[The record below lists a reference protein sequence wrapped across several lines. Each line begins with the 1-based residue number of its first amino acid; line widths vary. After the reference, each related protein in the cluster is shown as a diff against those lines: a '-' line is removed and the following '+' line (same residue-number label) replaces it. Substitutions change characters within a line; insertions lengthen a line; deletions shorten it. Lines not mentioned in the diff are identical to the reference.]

1 MDFRIFTRVFKHPI
15 ILSFI
20 VFLSVMGPGI
30 ITANVHNDPGGITT
44 YSLEGS
50 QFGYDLV
57 WLFIPMII
65 ALAIIQEMGVRM
77 GVVSGKGLAD
87 LIREKVGLKLTF
99 VMMIALLAANIGNI
113 LAEFSGIAVSSGIFG
128 VPKFIALPIAA
139 LFVWLLVVKGTYK
152 SVEKVFL
159 LASLVYLSYIVAGYL
174 SQPNWAL
181 AAHNLIVPQISL
193 NTAYIT
199 MVIGLVG
206 TTIAPWMM
214 FYIQS
219 SVVEKG
225 ITLKNLKYSK
235 MDAVLGAIVVNV
247 VAFFIVIAC
256 AATIN
261 ANGIQVNNV
270 ADVSTALVPLAGQYA
285 SLLFAFG
292 FLNASLFAASIL
304 PLSTAYY
311 VCESLGFEAGV
322 SKSFREAPIFHGLYL
337 GLIILAVIVIMMPNV
352 PLLSILYLSQVANG
366 ILLPFLLILM
376 LLIINDKSIM
386 GEHVNSRLFNYI
398 AWATVIIVMGL
409 SISLVV
415 TLFLPK

>member
-1 MDFRIFTRVFKHPI
+1 MDVRIFTRVFKHPI

-20 VFLSVMGPGI
+20 IFLSVMGPGI
-30 ITANVHNDPGGITT
+30 ITANVDNDAGGITT
-44 YSLEGS
+44 YSLAGS

-99 VMMIALLAANIGNI
+99 VMMVALLAANMGNI

-128 VPKFIALPIAA
+128 VPKVIALPVAA

-181 AAHNLIVPQISL
+181 AAHNVVVPQISL

-235 MDAVLGAIVVNV
+235 IDAILGAIVVNI

-261 ANGIQVNNV
+261 AHGIQVNNV
-270 ADVSTALVPLAGQYA
+270 ADVSTALTPLAGQYA

-376 LLIINDKSIM
+376 LLIINYKSIM

-398 AWATVIIVMGL
+398 AWATVVIVMGL

-415 TLFLPK
+415 TSFLQG

>member
-1 MDFRIFTRVFKHPI
+1 
-15 ILSFI
+15 
-20 VFLSVMGPGI
+20 MGPGI
-30 ITANVHNDPGGITT
+30 ITANVDNDAGGITT
-44 YSLEGS
+44 YSLAGS

-77 GVVSGKGLAD
+77 GIVSGKGLAD
-87 LIREKVGLKLTF
+87 LIREKIGIRLTF
-99 VMMIALLAANIGNI
+99 IMMIALLTANMGNI

-128 VPKFIALPIAA
+128 VPKFIALPVAA
-139 LFVWLLVVKGTYK
+139 LLVWLLVVKGTYK

-159 LASLVYLSYIVAGYL
+159 VASSLYLSYIVAGYL
-174 SQPNWAL
+174 AQPNWAL
-181 AAHNLIVPQISL
+181 ALHNTIVPQITLSS
-193 NTAYIT
+193 AYIT
-199 MVIGLVG
+199 MIIGLVG

-235 MDAVLGAIVVNV
+235 IDAIFGAIVVNI

-270 ADVSTALVPLAGQYA
+270 VDVSAALAPLAGQYA
-285 SLLFAFG
+285 SILFAFG

-322 SKSFREAPIFHGLYL
+322 SKGFREAPVFHGLYL
-337 GLIILAVIVIMMPNV
+337 GLIIMAVIIIMFPNV

-376 LLIINDKSIM
+376 LLIINDKRIM
-386 GEHVNSRLFNYI
+386 GEYVNSRLFNFI

-409 SISLVV
+409 SITLVITSL
-415 TLFLPK
+415 FK

>member
-1 MDFRIFTRVFKHPI
+1 MDIRIFTRIFKNPL
-15 ILSFI
+15 ILSFV

-30 ITANVHNDPGGITT
+30 ITANVDNDAGGITT
-44 YSLEGS
+44 YSLAGS
-50 QFGYDLV
+50 QFGYDLL

-77 GVVSGKGLAD
+77 GIVSGKGLAD
-87 LIREKVGLKLTF
+87 LIREKIGIKLTF
-99 VMMIALLAANIGNI
+99 LMMIALLAANMGNI

-128 VPKFIALPIAA
+128 VPKFIALPVAA
-139 LFVWLLVVKGTYK
+139 LAVWLLVVKGTYK

-159 LASLVYLSYIVAGYL
+159 IASSLYLSYIVAGFL

-181 AAHNLIVPQISL
+181 AVHNTIVPQITL
-193 NTAYIT
+193 NSAYIT
-199 MVIGLVG
+199 MIIGLVG

-225 ITLKNLKYSK
+225 ISLNNLKYSK
-235 MDAVLGAIVVNV
+235 IDAIFGAIVVNI
-247 VAFFIVIAC
+247 VAFFIVVAC

-270 ADVSTALVPLAGQYA
+270 VDVSLALAPLAGQYA
-285 SLLFAFG
+285 GFLFAFG

-322 SKSFREAPIFHGLYL
+322 SKGFREAPVFHGLYL
-337 GLIILAVIVIMMPNV
+337 GLIILAVIIIMLPNV

-376 LLIINDKSIM
+376 LLIINDKNIM
-386 GEHVNSRLFNYI
+386 GKYVNSRLFNVI
-398 AWATVIIVMGL
+398 SVATVVIVMGL
-409 SISLVV
+409 SISLVI
-415 TLFLPK
+415 TSLF

>member
-1 MDFRIFTRVFKHPI
+1 MDIRIFTRVFKHPI
-15 ILSFI
+15 ILSLI

-30 ITANVHNDPGGITT
+30 ITANVDNDAGGITT
-44 YSLEGS
+44 YSLAGS

-99 VMMIALLAANIGNI
+99 VMMIALLAANMGNI

-128 VPKFIALPIAA
+128 VPKFVALPVAA

-174 SQPNWAL
+174 SQPDWAL
-181 AAHNLIVPQISL
+181 AAHNIVFPQIVP

-235 MDAVLGAIVVNV
+235 LDAVFGAIVVNI

-261 ANGIQVNNV
+261 ANGIQVNDV
-270 ADVSTALVPLAGQYA
+270 VDVSTALVPLAGQYA

-322 SKSFREAPIFHGLYL
+322 SKSFREAPVFHGLYL
-337 GLIILAVIVIMMPNV
+337 GLIILAVIVIMLPNV

-376 LLIINDKSIM
+376 LLIINDKHIM

-398 AWATVIIVMGL
+398 AWATVVIVMGL

-415 TLFLPK
+415 TSFFPT

>member
-1 MDFRIFTRVFKHPI
+1 MDFRIFRRIFQTPLI
-15 ILSFI
+15 ISLI
-20 VFLSVMGPGI
+20 IFLSVMGPGI
-30 ITANVHNDPGGITT
+30 ITANVDNDAGGITT
-44 YSLEGS
+44 YSLAGS
-50 QFGYDLV
+50 QFGYDLL

-65 ALAIIQEMGVRM
+65 ALAVIQEMGVRM
-77 GVVSGKGLAD
+77 GIVSGKGLAD
-87 LIREKVGLKLTF
+87 LIREKVGIKFTF
-99 VMMIALLAANIGNI
+99 LMMIALLAANMGNI

-128 VPKFIALPIAA
+128 VPKFIALPVAA

-159 LASLVYLSYIVAGYL
+159 LASALYLSYIVAGYL
-174 SQPNWAL
+174 AQPNWAL
-181 AAHNLIVPQISL
+181 AAHNAIIPQITLS
-193 NTAYIT
+193 TAYIT
-199 MVIGLVG
+199 MIIGVVG

-225 ITLKNLKYSK
+225 IILKNLKYSK
-235 MDAVLGAIVVNV
+235 LDAVFGAIVVNI

-270 ADVSTALVPLAGQYA
+270 ADVSKALAPLAGQYA
-285 SLLFAFG
+285 SILFAFG

-322 SKSFREAPIFHGLYL
+322 NKKFREAPVFHGLYL
-337 GLIILAVIVIMMPNV
+337 
-352 PLLSILYLSQVANG
+352 
-366 ILLPFLLILM
+366 
-376 LLIINDKSIM
+376 
-386 GEHVNSRLFNYI
+386 
-398 AWATVIIVMGL
+398 
-409 SISLVV
+409 
-415 TLFLPK
+415 